1 MKQLV
6 LGAALSALLVF
17 GALLSLVWVP
27 YDVTIFDIDGR
38 FQPPSMAHWLGTDQF
53 GRDVLSMVME
63 GAQTALSVSLLAVGI
78 GMAFGVPLGL
88 VAAAKGR
95 WLEQAVMRGND
106 VLFAFPAILLAVLI
120 SAVAGPGAIN
130 AIIAVGVFNIPVFAQ
145 LTRGGARSVWARD
158 FVRAAR
164 TLGKGP
170 LRISI
175 DHILPNLMSVLIV
188 QATIQVSLAIAAEAA
203 LSYIGLG
210 AQPPTASW
218 GRMLSEAQTLFGYSP
233 WLMVF
238 PGLAIAL
245 SVLGLTLLG
254 DGLRDRLDP
263 TRGRIKP
270 VGLG

>member
-1 MKQLV
+1 MRGLYI
-6 LGAALSALLVF
+6 GAALSAVLVL

-27 YDVTIFDIDGR
+27 YDITVFDIDGR
-38 FQPPSMAHWLGTDQF
+38 FQPPNAAHLLGTDQF
-53 GRDVLSMVME
+53 GRDVLSMLMK

-78 GMAFGVPLGL
+78 GMVIGVPLGL
-88 VAAAKGR
+88 MAAAKGG

-120 SAVAGPGAIN
+120 TAVAGPGAIN
-130 AIIAVGVFNIPVFAQ
+130 AIVAVGVFNIPVFAQ
-145 LTRGGARSVWARD
+145 LTRGGARSIWARD

-175 DHILPNLMSVLIV
+175 DHILPNLLSILIV

-254 DGLRDRLDP
+254 DGLRARLDP
-263 TRGRIKP
+263 ARGRIQP
-270 VGLG
+270 LGVG